1 MKKQIEDLG
10 QSFNRRQRL
19 HELTIALVHQQK
31 DLELMDPETISASQ
45 ATSSDAT
52 TDPARWLD
60 RSRRA
65 LNHYQAIVRTA
76 VTLDSLLDAEESSL

>member
-1 MKKQIEDLG
+1 
-10 QSFNRRQRL
+10 
-19 HELTIALVHQQK
+19 
-31 DLELMDPETISASQ
+31 MDPETISASQ